1 MDGWTANKYW
11 FVYSA
16 IHYAIVMKKWANML
30 LKFLWHILNA
40 WFLRYMSHKT
50 HLIQLGS

>member
-1 MDGWTANKYW
+1 MHGWTANKYW

-30 LKFLWHILNA
+30 LKFL
-40 WFLRYMSHKT
+40 
-50 HLIQLGS
+50 